1 MRYCKERE
9 YGGARRPLLRVAAG
23 IAVALLCAGHAQA
36 QSAGTGWVFDAGIGI
51 DSPINGNVN
60 SGAIGLIGTD
70 AAAILPNSYKDVYGT
85 GIQFRFGGGYMLNDL
100 TEVRGVFIFQSAD
113 ADLVRLGD
121 VGPSSLYGKYSDYQN
136 LSLDFGARR
145 YLELEKSRVRPYAEA
160 TVGLAFIDA
169 IDVQLA
175 APQSG
180 LVIDNTDF
188 YDQTAAFTLSVSGGV
203 LVPLTDKV
211 DVTAQIGLRR
221 VSGLAEVDQLVGTG
235 LEDIN
240 NDTARLTFPAVVG
253 VRYKF

>member
-1 MRYCKERE
+1 MMHVFVRE
-9 YGGARRPLLRVAAG
+9 VGRTRRPILCVAAS
-23 IAVALLCAGHAQA
+23 VALMLLCAGRAQA

-60 SGAIGLIGTD
+60 SGAIGFIGTD
-70 AAAILPNSYKDVYGT
+70 AAAILPNSYGDVYGT

-121 VGPSSLYGKYSDYQN
+121 VGSSSLYGKYSDYQN

-145 YLELEKSRVRPYAEA
+145 YLELERSRVRPYAEA
-160 TVGLAFIDA
+160 TIGLAFIDA

-235 LEDIN
+235 LEEIN